1 MRRWLE
7 SILLVIVALV
17 AASCGNAARYARG
30 MESAEIETMTPC
42 DGRIVAVE
50 YPSSEM
56 NLDHRRMT
64 VYLPPEYDADT
75 TRRFPVMYLLH
86 GARGNEV
93 TWIERGQAI
102 HSVDSLYRSG
112 AIRDF
117 ILVLPNINC
126 YFTDGEY
133 NNGHAINAVRAFW
146 IVNGEAE
153 AHFVRDVVNFVDAN
167 FRTIPQKDSRAIA
180 GMSTGG
186 MQSLYLSAN
195 HPEMFGSI
203 GLFSAYSANTI
214 FGLRHPEFYG
224 GLGRKLRRQF
234 ADAPDYYAIMIGD
247 KDIFYPN
254 MRAYSRRLTRHGY
267 RHEFIPY
274 PGGHKWYNWR
284 TFFVRFCEEVYGK

>member
-1 MRRWLE
+1 M
-7 SILLVIVALV
+7 ILACVA

-30 MESAEIETMTPC
+30 MESADIETLTPC

-50 YPSSEM
+50 YPSSET

-64 VYLPPEYDADT
+64 VYLPPAYDADT
-75 TRRFPVMYLLH
+75 TRRFPVLYLLH

-102 HSVDSLYRSG
+102 HSIDSLRREE

-126 YFTDGEY
+126 YYTDGDY
-133 NNGHAINAVRAFW
+133 NNGHAVNAVRAFW
-146 IVNGEAE
+146 FVNGEAE
-153 AHFVRDVVNFVDAN
+153 AHFVRDVVNYVDAN
-167 FRTIPQKDSRAIA
+167 FRTIAEKESRAIA

-195 HPEMFGSI
+195 NPGLFGSI

-214 FGLRHPEFYG
+214 FGLRHPEFYT

-234 ADAPDYYAIMIGD
+234 VDAPDYYGIMIGK
-247 KDIFYPN
+247 KDFFYHN
-254 MRAYSRRLTRHGY
+254 MKAYSRRLTRLGY
-267 RHEFIPY
+267 RHEFNDF
-274 PGGHKWYNWR
+274 PGGHKWTNWR
-284 TFFVRFCEEVYGK
+284 LFFVRFCKEVYGR